1 MSNMK
6 NWYAQQYKNMN
17 WSGENKS
24 VSVLFEHVF
33 SEEKSDK
40 LGSRRFLIRVLEF
53 GDTRSWSIGFSR
65 QWLAPD
71 GQWIACKKGHAYFP
85 IKTWNELS
93 ECFGPVSAQI
103 KAFFE
108 NGSGGYGRLGSN
120 AQGSHVNAG
129 VGSVTANAVTVAA
142 PATSGAN
149 GCDDADG
156 GPRYGGEDTITAETF
171 APKTSSAN
179 IFGESASFKQLR
191 TGGNVCRRGGAKRA
205 FGQ

>member
-6 NWYAQQYKNMN
+6 TCYARQYKNMN

-53 GDTRSWSIGFSR
+53 GDTHSLSIGFSR

-85 IKTWNELS
+85 IKTWNELA

-129 VGSVTANAVTVAA
+129 VGSVTANAVTAT
-142 PATSGAN
+142 ATSGAN
-149 GCDDADG
+149 GCGDADG
-156 GPRYGGEDTITAETF
+156 GPSAEDTITAESFTS
-171 APKTSSAN
+171 KTSSAN
-179 IFGESASFKQLR
+179 IFGESSGKFKHLR
-191 TGGNVCRRGGAKRA
+191 TGGNVYRRGGAKRA